1 MRYIVDRI
9 EGDVAVLERDDLA
22 FEDVPLSDLPE
33 GTAQHD
39 CLELERGA
47 WRIDRERTE
56 ERKRLIAE
64 KMRSLFS

>member
-9 EGDVAVLERDDLA
+9 EGGVAVLERDDLA
-22 FEDVPLSDLPE
+22 FEDVPLSKLPE

-39 CLELERGA
+39 CLEYEGGA

-56 ERKRLIAE
+56 ERKRAIAE
-64 KMRSLFS
+64 KMGNLFS